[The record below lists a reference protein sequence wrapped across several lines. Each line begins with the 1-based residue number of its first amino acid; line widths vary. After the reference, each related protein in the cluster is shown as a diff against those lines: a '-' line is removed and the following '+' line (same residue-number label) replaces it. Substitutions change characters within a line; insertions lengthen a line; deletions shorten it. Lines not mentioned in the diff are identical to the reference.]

1 MSQQNRLT
9 ILHNIEQILKKAG
22 FSIASLSLNSN
33 ACFDLIA
40 KRREQLIILKAEPCI
55 DNFDRNKSYELK
67 NIASFLNASPVIIS
81 DQFLNTTS
89 SVIGDR
95 EKDFCELE
103 DGLVLLRYDI
113 PVICTETF
121 MELISKGVP
130 PIVYRSSRG
139 RYLVHINRKLLRQA
153 RLDKNLSYA
162 DLAHLV
168 GVSRRT
174 IYEYE
179 HSINP
184 PPATAAKLEE
194 VLDSPI
200 AEGIRIFNIE
210 IQQEENPKYSIDKM
224 SSFKGDISKILQDLG
239 FLSQFWTKLSPF
251 DAFGVHKS
259 QDVHSGLNVLVCV
272 EEDKNK
278 QLIDRVSL
286 TQSIASLT
294 RRRAIMIV
302 EDDTEHPVTQS
313 IPTFTID
320 ELNQMKRAFDL
331 VKVWVKKHSA
341 LKEN

>member
-1 MSQQNRLT
+1 MSQQNRIS
-9 ILHNIEQILKKAG
+9 ILHEIEQILKNAG
-22 FSIASLSLNSN
+22 FSIASLSLSSN

-40 KRREQLIILKAEPCI
+40 KRRDQLIILKVEPSI
-55 DNFDRNKSYELK
+55 DDFDRNKSYELK
-67 NIASFLNASPVIIS
+67 NIAGFLNASPVIIS
-81 DQFLNTTS
+81 NKFLNTTS
-89 SVIGDR
+89 SIDG
-95 EKDFCELE
+95 EKEVDFCELE

-121 MELISKGVP
+121 MELISKGMP
-130 PIVYRSSRG
+130 PLVYRSSRG

-162 DLAHLV
+162 DLAHMV

-184 PPATAAKLEE
+184 PPETAAMLEE
-194 VLDSPI
+194 ALDSPL
-200 AEGIRIFNIE
+200 AEGIRIFNID
-210 IQQEENPKYSIDKM
+210 IRQEENPKYSIDNM

-272 EEDKNK
+272 EENRNK

-286 TQSIASLT
+286 TQNIASLT

-302 EDDTEHPVTQS
+302 EEDTEHPATQS

-320 ELNQMKRAFDL
+320 ELNQMKKAFDL

>member
-1 MSQQNRLT
+1 MSEQNRVT
-9 ILHNIEQILKKAG
+9 TLHNVEQILKNAG
-22 FSIASLSLNSN
+22 FSIASLSLTSN
-33 ACFDLIA
+33 ACFDIIA
-40 KRREQLIILKAEPCI
+40 KRRDQLIILKVEPHI
-55 DNFDRNKSYELK
+55 DQFDRNKSFELK

-81 DQFLNTTS
+81 NKFLNTTS
-89 SVIGDR
+89 SAIGDR

-103 DGLVLLRYDI
+103 DGIVLLRYDI
-113 PVICTETF
+113 PVICTDTF
-121 MELISKGVP
+121 TELISKGIP
-130 PIVYRSSRG
+130 PLVYRSSRG

-184 PPATAAKLEE
+184 PPETAARLEE
-194 VLDSPI
+194 VLESPI
-200 AEGIRIFNIE
+200 AEGIRIFNID
-210 IQQEENPKYSIDKM
+210 IQKDENPKYNVDNM

-272 EEDKNK
+272 EDDKNK
-278 QLIDRVSL
+278 QLVNRAAL
-286 TQSIASLT
+286 TQDIASLT
-294 RRRAIMIV
+294 RRRAIMILE
-302 EDDTEHPVTQS
+302 EDAEHPVTQS

-320 ELNQMKRAFDL
+320 ELNQMKKAFDL